1 MIKYLITFLLTI
13 MYFLSSFS
21 KIKNYSSVVEGFGKR
36 FSKQLFEMPHIFYMM
51 SVVVA
56 ILIEFFCP
64 LIIMYS
70 VYDKKYKEYGYYAC
84 LTLILF
90 TILATYLY
98 HFPPFGKEYYPF
110 VSNTTAIGGL
120 SLLAYVLKY
129 GLF

>member
-1 MIKYLITFLLTI
+1 
-13 MYFLSSFS
+13 MYFLASFP
-21 KIKNYSSVVEGFGKR
+21 KIKNFPNVVKGFGKR
-36 FSKQLFEMPHIFYMM
+36 FSKQLFEMPQIFYIL
-51 SVVVA
+51 SIVVA

-70 VYDKKYKEYGYYAC
+70 VYDKKYKNYGYYAC

-90 TILATYLY
+90 TIKATYLY

-110 VSNTTAIGGL
+110 ISNTTTIGGL

>member
-1 MIKYLITFLLTI
+1 MIKYLITFLLII
-13 MYFLSSFS
+13 MFFLSSFS
-21 KIKNYSSVVEGFGKR
+21 KIVNYPNVVKGFGKR
-36 FSKQLFEMPHIFYMM
+36 FSKQLFKMPEIFYMM
-51 SVVVA
+51 SVVFA
-56 ILIEFFCP
+56 ILIQFFCP

-70 VYDKKYKEYGYYAC
+70 VYNKKYKEYGYYAC

-98 HFPPFGKEYYPF
+98 HFPPYGKEYYPF
-110 VSNTTAIGGL
+110 VSNVTTIGGL